1 MLTPTSRSLCRL
13 PTEAS
18 RSASTGRSAASGMGI
33 RATCSRLILYCRRG
47 MVSGTL
53 TWRRLCKMAVI
64 LFEWWPDSFASKLQ
78 RSRTARDVTLSRCAS
93 GSFAVMLQ
101 NGSVMMPGVISPT
114 PSSSSSTRPTLRSRT
129 KRSYHSRLSRQA
141 APCRNVSS
149 RTHGT
154 SCQPQCGHRGDIL
167 AADLE
172 PRHAHTQELPA
183 LIPKGACGQY
193 RLAMMPAV
201 HLDCWS
207 IQAGGAGDWCLR
219 CSRFRFDVSCSRR
232 VA

>member
-1 MLTPTSRSLCRL
+1 MSGGQIPLL
-13 PTEAS
+13 PS
-18 RSASTGRSAASGMGI
+18 CSGAEPPEM
-33 RATCSRLILYCRRG
+33 
-47 MVSGTL
+47 
-53 TWRRLCKMAVI
+53 
-64 LFEWWPDSFASKLQ
+64 F
-78 RSRTARDVTLSRCAS
+78 TLSRCAS
-93 GSFAVMLQ
+93 GRFAVMLQ

-149 RTHGT
+149 RTHGA
-154 SCQPQCGHRGDIL
+154 SCQPQCGHRGTSSL
-167 AADLE
+167 RTSNPAM
-172 PRHAHTQELPA
+172 PGSCSA